1 MRRNTEKVLR
11 ALEKGKACTTASS
24 IWTDGTNVYSYR
36 TVLVTQEA
44 GYFFVNRTKYSVTTS
59 CQQSGLR
66 EAMTGVPRVVYV
78 DGVPMGY
85 RGPLSAYADPA
96 LTSVVFA

>member
-1 MRRNTEKVLR
+1 MRRNTEKVLK
-11 ALEKGKACTTASS
+11 ALEKGKACKSASS
-24 IWTDGTNVYSYR
+24 IWTDGANVYSYR

-44 GYFFVNRTKYSVTTS
+44 GYFFVNRTKYSPTTS

-78 DGVPMGY
+78 EDVPRGY
-85 RGPLSAYADPA
+85 CGNLSAFADPA
-96 LTSVVFA
+96 LTSVIFA